1 MRSIL
6 SREKG
11 FTLLECVV
19 TLVIVGF
26 IGAVIT
32 ATMAYG
38 VRIYQA
44 LLTQSVMTD
53 QVHVAAAAIK
63 RLVEQTELNKLNVV
77 KNQFLL
83 DNGTVYWTY
92 ESVKNS
98 VLLEQVSDWSITAKN
113 VKDVGSDSRS
123 FVELS
128 ITLNDSAGTRY
139 VYEFHPKWEAQ

>member
-1 MRSIL
+1 M
-6 SREKG
+6 
-11 FTLLECVV
+11 
-19 TLVIVGF
+19 
-26 IGAVIT
+26 
-32 ATMAYG
+32 
-38 VRIYQA
+38 
-44 LLTQSVMTD
+44 
-53 QVHVAAAAIK
+53 
-63 RLVEQTELNKLNVV
+63 EQTELNKLNVV